1 MIILIA
7 NQNGKEESFFNVW
20 ADKTAAMFTGLI
32 ITDVFGPFGVP
43 FYNSVI
49 STFLYQLVKLNKESI
64 VNCAIEI
71 IEGKNK
77 KGKIPKYW
85 DGKTAARIVKVLDDW
100 FDKRER
106 TPVRNTL
113 KIKVYY
119 DNGEIKY

>member
-7 NQNGKEESFFNVW
+7 NQNGKEDSFFNVW

-71 IEGKNK
+71 IEGNVK

-85 DGKTAARIVKVLDDW
+85 DGKTANRIVKVLDEW
-100 FDKRER
+100 FETREEA
-106 TPVRNTL
+106 TENTEYTE
-113 KIKVYY
+113 K
-119 DNGEIKY
+119 

>member
-7 NQNGKEESFFNVW
+7 NQNEKEESFFNDW
-20 ADKTAAMFTGLI
+20 ADKTAAMFTSLI
-32 ITDVFGPFGVP
+32 IPDVFVPFRVP

-106 TPVRNTL
+106 AT
-113 KIKVYY
+113 
-119 DNGEIKY
+119 EIIE